1 MKNVAMAR
9 SSRNLLKRLA
19 HRGAMKN
26 VAITGS
32 RIHESCRLC
41 TMKNVA
47 FLPSEPWK
55 PSPLAMRN
63 VALAIDR
70 HEHHEKCRFSST
82 LNKPPCRSIRGT
94 ERIIRPC
101 TTRYGSTMENVALNH
116 EKCRYCPFSSGNQ
129 ERKESLLKKEQD
141 EEGGSSSNFS
151 SSLERVEAK
160 TNRIT
165 AFLLRLQGFK
175 LKLFAFSSAGRYEE
189 RAAKLAKPHSLSG
202 LPCSSHGTPSSPPI
216 FASASHPRKKANIGS
231 YPLSLALA

>member
-70 HEHHEKCRFSST
+70 HEHREKCRFSST

-94 ERIIRPC
+94 ERIIWPC

-129 ERKESLLKKEQD
+129 ERKESYQRKNKTKKGDRRRILVLPWKESKQKRTELRLSCSD
-141 EEGGSSSNFS
+141 FKVLNSSSS
-151 SSLERVEAK
+151 PSRRRDVMRRGRQSL
-160 TNRIT
+160 
-165 AFLLRLQGFK
+165 
-175 LKLFAFSSAGRYEE
+175 
-189 RAAKLAKPHSLSG
+189 
-202 LPCSSHGTPSSPPI
+202 
-216 FASASHPRKKANIGS
+216 
-231 YPLSLALA
+231 

>member
-19 HRGAMKN
+19 HRGAMK
-26 VAITGS
+26 
-32 RIHESCRLC
+32 
-41 TMKNVA
+41 
-47 FLPSEPWK
+47 
-55 PSPLAMRN
+55 N

-129 ERKESLLKKEQD
+129 ERKES
-141 EEGGSSSNFS
+141 
-151 SSLERVEAK
+151 
-160 TNRIT
+160 
-165 AFLLRLQGFK
+165 
-175 LKLFAFSSAGRYEE
+175 Y
-189 RAAKLAKPHSLSG
+189 
-202 LPCSSHGTPSSPPI
+202 
-216 FASASHPRKKANIGS
+216 
-231 YPLSLALA
+231 